1 MSVAECLTRYAE
13 GRLREMPKLLEDV
26 FDEIELWLARR
37 ASRRMATRPRAR
49 DGGKI
54 ITNGDGPFQAKSSR
68 FEQNQNKSLA
78 NQNALKPADLML
90 KVLAFAV
97 LIFWSSSSYGQQLR
111 DTFRNVQ
118 QAVVI
123 VRTEQ
128 KGLAPFPQQG
138 FVS

>member
-1 MSVAECLTRYAE
+1 MS
-13 GRLREMPKLLEDV
+13 KLLEDV

-37 ASRRMATRPRAR
+37 AGRRLVTRPETSAGRR
-49 DGGKI
+49 I
-54 ITNGDGPFQAKSSR
+54 ITNGDGPLQAQSSR
-68 FEQNQNKSLA
+68 LGQNQNGSLA
-78 NQNALKPADLML
+78 HQEEFETSDLTL
-90 KVLAFAV
+90 KVLAFAI
-97 LIFWSSSSYGQQLR
+97 LIFWNSSSYGQQLR